1 MYSGG
6 RSEYTLDSVI
16 PSEISVE
23 TFTGQILGFMSSAE
37 QSRGAG
43 LPLQSDEP
51 NTSA

>member
-6 RSEYTLDSVI
+6 HSEYALDSVI

-23 TFTGQILGFMSSAE
+23 TFTGQILGFTSSAE
-37 QSRGAG
+37 QSRAAG

-51 NTSA
+51 KMSA